1 MGRDALFLSLTRR
14 ASSAPGSGTVLVAG
28 GFAGIASWAVATPLD
43 VIKSRMQMARL
54 KQREYRG
61 GAGLRGKQRPAGK
74 TGGLLP
80 GAHHQQCPRLSRQR
94 RHLPQLRIPPAFLR
108 VSLARQCPQLPS
120 GGPAQ

>member
-28 GFAGIASWAVATPLD
+28 GFVGIASWAVATPLD

-61 GAGLRGKQRPAGK
+61 VLD
-74 TGGLLP
+74 
-80 GAHHQQCPRLSRQR
+80 
-94 RHLPQLRIPPAFLR
+94 FV
-108 VSLARQCPQLPS
+108 VSSARQERLGVFFRGLTINSARAFPVNAVTFLSYEYLLRSC
-120 GGPAQ
+120 G